1 MLKKISLS
9 SAAALLLTAQALA
22 DTSSYRIFLGA
33 YAGSTEKL
41 ISSAT
46 PKLSGVDGISKIIT
60 EYRNDKTYV
69 FVNVLEEG
77 EVAAKKMLAIVKEK
91 TGIDDAYCL
100 PVRSKSKKET
110 FNNNKENFVI
120 PSYNF
125 INIQKHQEA
134 KNEKNTANTSKKNA
148 GVSILKDEKVISG
161 DPAKPGIVVV
171 DSNKEEI
178 EEKFPVVLIV
188 KSPTTEEEIKNE
200 INATKTTQKV
210 VRARKFDPSFK
221 TVKIERAKELS
232 EIIGNTKLE
241 KTK

>member
-9 SAAALLLTAQALA
+9 SAAALLFTAQAFA
-22 DTSSYRIFLGA
+22 DSPSYRIFLGA
-33 YAGSTEKL
+33 YTGSTEKL
-41 ISSAT
+41 INNAT
-46 PKLSGVDGISKIIT
+46 PKLSSVDGISEIIT
-60 EYRNDKTYV
+60 EHRNDKTYV

-100 PVRSKSKKET
+100 PIRSKSEKET
-110 FNNNKENFVI
+110 FKNKEKFVV

-125 INIQKHQEA
+125 IDIQKYQKT
-134 KNEKNTANTSKKNA
+134 KNEDKTTNISEEKV
-148 GVSILKDEKVISG
+148 GVSVSEDEKIISG

-171 DSNKEEI
+171 DSNKEEV

-188 KSPTTEEEIKNE
+188 KSPTTEEKMKDKKD
-200 INATKTTQKV
+200 ATKTTQKV
-210 VRARKFDPSFK
+210 TRTRKFDPSFK

-232 EIIGNTKLE
+232 EIIGDTKL
-241 KTK
+241 KK

>member
-1 MLKKISLS
+1 MLRKISLS

-22 DTSSYRIFLGA
+22 GTSSYRIFLGA

-46 PKLSGVDGISKIIT
+46 PKLSGIDGISKIIT
-60 EYRNDKTYV
+60 EHRNDKTYV

-77 EVAAKKMLAIVKEK
+77 EVVAKKMLAIVKEK

-110 FNNNKENFVI
+110 FNNKEKFVV

-125 INIQKHQEA
+125 IDTQKYQKT
-134 KNEKNTANTSKKNA
+134 KNEDKTINISEEKV
-148 GVSILKDEKVISG
+148 GVSVSEDEKIISG
-161 DPAKPGIVVV
+161 DPAKPGIVIV
-171 DSNKEEI
+171 DSNKEEV
-178 EEKFPVVLIV
+178 EEKFPVVLII
-188 KSPTTEEEIKNE
+188 KSPTTEEKVKDKKDTI
-200 INATKTTQKV
+200 KTTQKV
-210 VRARKFDPSFK
+210 VRTKKFDPSFK

-241 KTK
+241 KIK

>member
-1 MLKKISLS
+1 MLRKISLS
-9 SAAALLLTAQALA
+9 SAAALLLTAQAFA

-33 YAGSTEKL
+33 YAGSIEKL

-69 FVNVLEEG
+69 FLNVLGEG
-77 EVAAKKMLAIVKEK
+77 ESAAKKMLAIVKEK
-91 TGIDDAYCL
+91 TGIDDAYYL
-100 PVRSKSKKET
+100 PVRSKSKIK
-110 FNNNKENFVI
+110 NKEKFVV

-125 INIQKHQEA
+125 IDTKKHQEV
-134 KNEKNTANTSKKNA
+134 KNEKNTANISKENV
-148 GVSILKDEKVISG
+148 GISISKDEKIISG

-171 DSNKEEI
+171 DSNKEEV

-188 KSPTTEEEIKNE
+188 KSPTAEEEVKDKKDV
-200 INATKTTQKV
+200 TKTTQKV
-210 VRARKFDPSFK
+210 TRTRKFDPSFK

-232 EIIGNTKLE
+232 EIVGDTKL
-241 KTK
+241 KK

>member
-1 MLKKISLS
+1 MFKKISLS
-9 SAAALLLTAQALA
+9 SAAALLLTAQAFA
-22 DTSSYRIFLGA
+22 NTSSYRIFLGA

-41 ISSAT
+41 INSAA
-46 PKLSGVDGISKIIT
+46 PKLSNIDGISEIIT
-60 EYRNDKTYV
+60 ERRKDKTYV

-77 EVAAKKMLAIVKEK
+77 EVAAKKILAIVKEK

-100 PVRSKSKKET
+100 PVRSKSEKET
-110 FNNNKENFVI
+110 FRNKEKFVV

-125 INIQKHQEA
+125 IDTQKYQKT
-134 KNEKNTANTSKKNA
+134 KNEDKITNISEEKL
-148 GVSILKDEKVISG
+148 GVSVSEDEKIISG

-171 DSNKEEI
+171 DGNKEEV

-188 KSPTTEEEIKNE
+188 KSPTAEEEAKDKKDT
-200 INATKTTQKV
+200 TKLIQQTT
-210 VRARKFDPSFK
+210 RTRKFDPSFK

-241 KTK
+241 KIK

>member
-1 MLKKISLS
+1 MLRKISLS
-9 SAAALLLTAQALA
+9 SAAALLLTAQAFA
-22 DTSSYRIFLGA
+22 GSSSYRIFLGA

-46 PKLSGVDGISKIIT
+46 PKLSGIDGISEIIT
-60 EYRNDKTYV
+60 EHRNDKTYV

-77 EVAAKKMLAIVKEK
+77 EIAAKKMLAIVKEK

-100 PVRSKSKKET
+100 PVRYKSKKET
-110 FNNNKENFVI
+110 FNNKEKFVV

-125 INIQKHQEA
+125 IDTQKYQKT
-134 KNEKNTANTSKKNA
+134 KNEDKTINISEEKV
-148 GVSILKDEKVISG
+148 GVSVSEDEKIISG
-161 DPAKPGIVVV
+161 DPAKPGIVIV
-171 DSNKEEI
+171 DSNKEEV

-188 KSPTTEEEIKNE
+188 KSPTAEEEVKNKKNVIKS
-200 INATKTTQKV
+200 IQQVTKT
-210 VRARKFDPSFK
+210 RKFDPSFK

-241 KTK
+241 KIK

>member
-9 SAAALLLTAQALA
+9 SAAALLFTAQAFA
-22 DTSSYRIFLGA
+22 DSPSYRIFLGA

-46 PKLSGVDGISKIIT
+46 PKLSGVDGISEIIT
-60 EYRNDKTYV
+60 EHRNDKTYV

-77 EVAAKKMLAIVKEK
+77 EAAARKILSVVKEK

-100 PVRSKSKKET
+100 PVRSKSKIK
-110 FNNNKENFVI
+110 NKEKFVI

-125 INIQKHQEA
+125 IDTKKHQEV
-134 KNEKNTANTSKKNA
+134 KNEKNTANISKENV
-148 GVSILKDEKVISG
+148 GISISEDEKIISG
-161 DPAKPGIVVV
+161 DISKPRIVIV
-171 DSNKEEI
+171 DSNKEEV

-188 KSPTTEEEIKNE
+188 KSPTIEEEVKNE
-200 INATKTTQKV
+200 KNTTKTIQKAA
-210 VRARKFDPSFK
+210 RTRKFDPSFK

-232 EIIGNTKLE
+232 EIVGNTKLE
-241 KTK
+241 KIK

>member
-22 DTSSYRIFLGA
+22 DSSSYRIFLGA

-41 ISSAT
+41 INSVT
-46 PKLSGVDGISKIIT
+46 PKLSDIDGISEIIT
-60 EYRNDKTYV
+60 ERRKDKTYV

-77 EVAAKKMLAIVKEK
+77 EVAARKMLAIVKEK
-91 TGIDDAYCL
+91 TGIDGAYCL

-110 FNNNKENFVI
+110 FNNKEKFVV

-125 INIQKHQEA
+125 IDTQKYQEA
-134 KNEKNTANTSKKNA
+134 KNTENIANISKENIGTSISKNEK
-148 GVSILKDEKVISG
+148 IISG

-171 DSNKEEI
+171 DSNKEEV

-188 KSPTTEEEIKNE
+188 KSPTAEEKVKNE
-200 INATKTTQKV
+200 KNATKTIQKAA
-210 VRARKFDPSFK
+210 RTRKFDPSFK

-232 EIIGNTKLE
+232 EIVGDTKL
-241 KTK
+241 KK

>member
-1 MLKKISLS
+1 MFKKISLS
-9 SAAALLLTAQALA
+9 SAAALLLTAQAFA

-60 EYRNDKTYV
+60 EYRNDKTY
-69 FVNVLEEG
+69 G
-77 EVAAKKMLAIVKEK
+77 ESAAKKMLAIVKEK
-91 TGIDDAYCL
+91 TGIDDAYYL
-100 PVRSKSKKET
+100 PVRSKSKIK
-110 FNNNKENFVI
+110 NKEKFVV

-125 INIQKHQEA
+125 IDTKKHQEV
-134 KNEKNTANTSKKNA
+134 KNEKNTANISKENV
-148 GVSILKDEKVISG
+148 GISISKDEKIISG

-171 DSNKEEI
+171 DSNKEEV

-188 KSPTTEEEIKNE
+188 KSPTAEEEVKDKKDV
-200 INATKTTQKV
+200 TKTTQKV
-210 VRARKFDPSFK
+210 TRMRKFDPSFK

-232 EIIGNTKLE
+232 EIVGDTKL
-241 KTK
+241 KK

>member
-22 DTSSYRIFLGA
+22 GTSSYRIFLGA

-46 PKLSGVDGISKIIT
+46 PKLSSVDGISEIIT
-60 EYRNDKTYV
+60 ELRNDKTYV

-77 EVAAKKMLAIVKEK
+77 EAAARKMLSVVKEK

-100 PVRSKSKKET
+100 PVRSKSKKEISKG
-110 FNNNKENFVI
+110 KEKFIV

-125 INIQKHQEA
+125 IDTQKHQEA
-134 KNEKNTANTSKKNA
+134 KNKKNTANTSKENI
-148 GVSILKDEKVISG
+148 GISISKDEKIISG

-171 DSNKEEI
+171 DSNKEEV

-188 KSPTTEEEIKNE
+188 KSPTAEEEVKDKKDV
-200 INATKTTQKV
+200 TKTTQKV
-210 VRARKFDPSFK
+210 TRTRKFDPSFK

-232 EIIGNTKLE
+232 EIVGDTKL
-241 KTK
+241 KK